1 MGRVAGGSWAR
12 TELGGVVN
20 RSMCMGWPASCGAS
34 SCQLELLSSAR
45 GSMCACTERTV
56 MNTCV
61 KDVEDPLGAMQL
73 GGSLMETFTVPM
85 LSVCICVLPPQLTP
99 IDAESKN
106 ATPASNTPAFR
117 WVH

>member
-1 MGRVAGGSWAR
+1 
-12 TELGGVVN
+12 
-20 RSMCMGWPASCGAS
+20 
-34 SCQLELLSSAR
+34 
-45 GSMCACTERTV
+45 MCACTERKV
-56 MNTCV
+56 MNTCVKDVKDV

>member
-1 MGRVAGGSWAR
+1 
-12 TELGGVVN
+12 
-20 RSMCMGWPASCGAS
+20 MGWFASCGAN
-34 SCQLELLSSAR
+34 SCHPELLSSAF

-56 MNTCV
+56 MNTCVKDV

-99 IDAESKN
+99 IDSERKN
-106 ATPASNTPAFR
+106 APPASTATPFR
-117 WVH
+117 WVHARTGMFMPISECK